1 MAHGVKDLNLNP
13 DFADFMAFITSERG
27 LAANTRLAYEMDLG
41 QYFEFCVR
49 KAIDPLTVTLN
60 ELRFYLA
67 HLRKIRLSPRT
78 LA

>member
-41 QYFEFCVR
+41 QYFEFCGNASDKTR
-49 KAIDPLTVTLN
+49 LFSFGAYYRITSKA
-60 ELRFYLA
+60 F
-67 HLRKIRLSPRT
+67 
-78 LA
+78 